1 MCSST
6 TCSLSPIIV
15 VSQLTKDGFT
25 PRDMRR
31 WGKKADL
38 KQNPQLAFE
47 RHKSVKGG
55 SLEEKNLKDTKEN
68 LRKKQKAGDQG
79 LSNAYNSAIDD
90 SSKLHLLSP

>member
-55 SLEEKNLKDTKEN
+55 SLEEKNFQDTKEN
-68 LRKKQKAGDQG
+68 LRK
-79 LSNAYNSAIDD
+79 
-90 SSKLHLLSP
+90 SKRLGIWG